1 MILLPALES
10 ELIDLNALTVDE
22 PESNELTARFRNVP
36 AQHWH
41 NLEDWAQDTGDLDA
55 SQRAVVSSLARHANR
70 NVPPSRKQLETGML
84 ALEQAMIMGF
94 NPDAPLESDAILL
107 D

>member
-1 MILLPALES
+1 MA
-10 ELIDLNALTVDE
+10 
-22 PESNELTARFRNVP
+22 ARFRSVP

-55 SQRAVVSSLARHANR
+55 SQQAVVSSLARHANR
-70 NVPPSRKQLETGML
+70 NVSPSRKQLETGIL
-84 ALEQAMIMGF
+84 ALEQATIMGF
-94 NPDAPLESDAILL
+94 NPDALLESQEILL